1 MKVIDGTDLILGRLA
16 TKVAKAA
23 IAGEQIVVVNC
34 EEVVVTGKRD
44 VVFAKYK
51 KTANR
56 TTMLKGPRIHRG
68 ADRLVRR
75 TIRGMIPYKTATG
88 KEAFQRVMC
97 YVGVPPEVS
106 KEKIETFEDI
116 NIHNTENMQFVKMKE
131 VSKVLG
137 AKI

>member
-75 TIRGMIPYKTATG
+75 TIRGMIPYKTAKG

-97 YVGVPPEVS
+97 YVGVPSEVS
-106 KEKIETFEDI
+106 KEKIETFKDS